1 MIVNTHFPG
10 YAAQNR
16 ETAQVCVVLV
26 QDDNGNK
33 GYRCYLALVGPCHND
48 EARAAAAEWTAQFGS
63 KLRLS
68 EARIHFP
75 QIPAE
80 RYNG

>member
-16 ETAQVCVVLV
+16 EAAQVCVVLV
-26 QDDNGNK
+26 QDTTRGF
-33 GYRCYLALVGPCHND
+33 RCYLALVGPCHND

-80 RYNG
+80 RYNV